1 MSTVIK
7 VKDNAYLIAEHV
19 VSFQLGREAQAQA
32 FDEIPSVR
40 IKLSNG
46 ENMTLRDADGI
57 SRFLQH
63 FLGEMESNTLED

>member
-1 MSTVIK
+1 MPTVIK
-7 VKDNAYLIAEHV
+7 VKDNEYLIAEHV
-19 VSFQLGREAQAQA
+19 VSFQLGKGDQEQA

-46 ENMTLRDADGI
+46 EKITVRDVDGI

-63 FLGEMESNTLED
+63 FLGKNGGLY